1 MVFGEQNSLTLST
14 KKCFQKCFNHQKT
27 RHHFASFRSVD
38 KTARIICSFS
48 CYVVY
53 LDINILINQPRSVNL
68 WSEKQVGLQCTYTPA
83 HCILVFFYSKCAAAN
98 SFQWQRICLHFLVS
112 AGPLCYCRSGCNT
125 KCNTKCTS
133 SFRKIDTRQ
142 SCTTSTSPDAMQV
155 PKLQVAFVCNCI
167 IWALVVYL
175 NTSHMKLTYKIVSC
189 RL

>member
-83 HCILVFFYSKCAAAN
+83 HCILVFFIVNVQQQTLFSGKGYVCIFWFLQDLCATVGQVVIQN
-98 SFQWQRICLHFLVS
+98 VIQNVPLHSGRLTQDNLVLP
-112 AGPLCYCRSGCNT
+112 ALLLMQCRC
-125 KCNTKCTS
+125 
-133 SFRKIDTRQ
+133 Q
-142 SCTTSTSPDAMQV
+142 
-155 PKLQVAFVCNCI
+155 
-167 IWALVVYL
+167 
-175 NTSHMKLTYKIVSC
+175 SC
-189 RL
+189 RLHLCATVLYGL